1 MEMVSTKR
9 ILGIVHESI
18 QSIKKV
24 LHGAEML
31 TPKIESEAT
40 ALLTG
45 MVPQNWEKQWEGP
58 DNPTNWLRTL
68 CKKGSAMV
76 TWV

>member
-9 ILGIVHESI
+9 ILGIVNESI

-31 TPKIESEAT
+31 TPKIEAEAT
-40 ALLTG
+40 ALLKNT
-45 MVPQNWEKQWEGP
+45 VP
-58 DNPTNWLRTL
+58 
-68 CKKGSAMV
+68 
-76 TWV
+76 